1 MATMEATYR
10 ATREDLAVLRV
21 LDPWAKLLETFPDIE
36 PEALV
41 GLSEDEAAELGLLE
55 LGIELPRVE
64 HKTSRCRYCHATF
77 EGEGDDCGACLLS
90 RDDAVDYA
98 ASALMLRR

>member
-1 MATMEATYR
+1 MATMEATFR
-10 ATREDLAVLRV
+10 ATREAGAGSAP
-21 LDPWAKLLETFPDIE
+21 DPWARLLETFPDIE

-64 HKTSRCRYCHATF
+64 HKTSRCRYCHAEF
-77 EGEGDDCGACLLS
+77 EGEGDDCGACPLS
-90 RDDAVDYA
+90 RDDAVDYVRA
-98 ASALMLRR
+98 HLVRA

>member
-1 MATMEATYR
+1 MASIEATYR
-10 ATREDLAVLRV
+10 ATREAGAGSAP
-21 LDPWAKLLETFPDIE
+21 DPWAKLLETFPDVE

-64 HKTSRCRYCHATF
+64 RKTSRCRYCHAEF
-77 EGEGDDCGACLLS
+77 EGEGDDCGGCSLS
-90 RDDAVDYA
+90 REDAADYA
-98 ASALMLRR
+98 RNFLMRRA